1 MKIIR
6 YLATGIL
13 IALAAAGTAFGD
25 AAPDPLNSGLAPS
38 ARTHRVWMADEEVNI
53 HLGEETVSVEAIFR
67 FANLSEKKTTLEV
80 GFPTDYRDDVEGL
93 EVFVNGNV
101 VAFREEKEK
110 LFYPE
115 SIDEDGITVN
125 WALWDMTF
133 PGKTETEL
141 RVTYRVKPRKNHDYL
156 ITPYRD
162 FIEKIVT
169 GMPQEPSADSA
180 VGRLLAGMETFS
192 TGYIL
197 VTGSG
202 WYGSIGEAVINVFH
216 EAKGPGVIRWFHPE
230 EDYRFLPD
238 RLQWKFYYLD
248 PTFNI
253 ELEFNPS
260 FTLDEEI
267 SLVSEALA
275 SDGKNQGLKDL
286 MNFLQELR
294 GKMK

>member
-1 MKIIR
+1 LKITR

-13 IALAAAGTAFGD
+13 IALAAAGSAFGD

-110 LFYPE
+110 LYYPE

-133 PGKTETEL
+133 PGKAETEL
-141 RVTYRVKPRKNHDYL
+141 RVSYRVRPRKNHDFI

-162 FIEKIVT
+162 FIDKIVT
-169 GMPQEPSADSA
+169 DMPREPSAGSA
-180 VGRLLAGMETFS
+180 AGRLLAGMETFS
-192 TGYIL
+192 SGYIL

-202 WYGSIGEAVINVFH
+202 WYGSIGEAVINVFY

-238 RLQWKFYYLD
+238 RLQWKFYSLD